1 MVVQPS
7 QTPHGVAGATVCPV
21 HARLK
26 KAQQEIVQSE
36 VHEHSTINDQ
46 LAKRAESTSS
56 IRRPNV
62 CIAKHG
68 TMLAASLRRLRPTSA
83 VACLKRGLGTRVTRL
98 DQFATIDP
106 SSWNGS
112 NPHTVK
118 NLLAG
123 EWTSTAETESVVDP
137 LNGEVIMAVPKTSVA
152 ELAPFCDA
160 MASCSKSGLHNP
172 FKNVSRYVQLGE
184 VSDRIANVGACE
196 LFFVLPLGHLFPS
209 SLCRQ
214 CGSPRSLTSSPS

>member
-1 MVVQPS
+1 
-7 QTPHGVAGATVCPV
+7 
-21 HARLK
+21 
-26 KAQQEIVQSE
+26 
-36 VHEHSTINDQ
+36 
-46 LAKRAESTSS
+46 
-56 IRRPNV
+56 
-62 CIAKHG
+62 
-68 TMLAASLRRLRPTSA
+68 MLAASLRHLRPTC
-83 VACLKRGLGTRVTRL
+83 VIGCLKRGLGTRVTRL

-106 SSWNGS
+106 NSWNGS

-184 VSDRIANVGACE
+184 VSDRIANVGTSE
-196 LFFVLPLGHLFPS
+196 LFFEPQHWDAYFPRCCAGHAAARDPRL
-209 SLCRQ
+209 LHQANHARQ
-214 CGSPRSLTSSPS
+214 VRAQ